1 MDKITEMALEIL
13 QSTLS
18 FNQLNKYLSKL
29 NTEYSKLVNYEFL
42 QVQDYLTEISNN
54 IKTNLIS
61 VSVLIRNQY
70 VENGDFPVN
79 TKVRAINVGENLST
93 KKSLGFQK
101 SLSIIIHSIKIE
113 FVDNNTKQATLELNE
128 KCKFNGDVII
138 TSTDKEGN
146 ETKHKLSLNKFCRDV
161 FLLTADEFI
170 IQ

>member
-13 QSTLS
+13 QAALS
-18 FNQLNKYLSKL
+18 FNKLNNYLSKL
-29 NTEYSKLVNYEFL
+29 NKECSQPVNYEFL
-42 QVQDYLTEISNN
+42 QVQDYLTKISNN

-93 KKSLGFQK
+93 KKSLGFK
-101 SLSIIIHSIKIE
+101 ESLSLIIHSIKIE
-113 FVDNNTKQATLELNE
+113 FVDNNTKQTTLELNE
-128 KCKFNGDVII
+128 ECKFTGDLII

-146 ETKHKLSLNKFCRDV
+146 ETKHKLALDKFCTDV

-170 IQ
+170 MQ